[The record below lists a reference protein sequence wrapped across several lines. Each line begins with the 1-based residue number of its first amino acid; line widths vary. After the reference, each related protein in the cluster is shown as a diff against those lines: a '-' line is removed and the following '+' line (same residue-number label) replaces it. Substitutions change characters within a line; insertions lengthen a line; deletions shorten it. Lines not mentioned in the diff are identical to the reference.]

1 MNYPIHN
8 FTVLE
13 SIHGRIIVNRH
24 CAFQAEALAKTG
36 STHIEGELNNLLVIA
51 NTLPQDAVI
60 VDGGANIGLVA
71 VPLAQ
76 MGRTRSWTIHAF
88 EPQRMI
94 YNALCGTIALN
105 DLAHVHAHQMGLSD
119 QAGTMTVPA
128 VDYGV
133 PQDYGT
139 VELAQVQSQTKGES
153 VSVIA
158 LDDLGLTRLD
168 LLKLDIEGMEIPA
181 LRGAK
186 KLIAAHQPWC
196 WIEYWKVGID
206 AIKAEFAGLD
216 YEFFQVDSLNLICAP
231 LTRWDKQQLN
241 IQT

>member
-24 CAFQAEALAKTG
+24 CTFQAEALAKTG
-36 STHIEGELNNLLVIA
+36 ATHIESELKNLLTVA
-51 NTLPQDAVI
+51 DTLPDDAVI
-60 VDGGANIGLVA
+60 VDGGANIGLVT

-76 MGRTRSWTIHAF
+76 MGRSRKWTIHAF

-94 YNALCGTIALN
+94 YNALCGTLALN
-105 DLAHVHAHQMGLSD
+105 DLAHVYAYNKGLSD
-119 QAGTMTVPA
+119 KANIMTVPA

-133 PQDYGT
+133 AQDYGT
-139 VELAQVQSQTKGES
+139 VELASSNALVQGES

-158 LDDLGLTRLD
+158 LDDFGLARLD

-181 LRGAK
+181 LKGAK
-186 KLIAAHQPWC
+186 KLIQQHLPWC
-196 WIEYWKVGID
+196 WIEYWKVGAE
-206 AIKAEFAGLD
+206 AIQAEFAGLD
-216 YEFFQVDSLNLICAP
+216 YEFFQIDSLNLICAP
-231 LTRWDKQQLN
+231 LARWDKQQLN
-241 IQT
+241 IQ

>member
-24 CAFQAEALAKTG
+24 CAFQADALAKTG
-36 STHIEGELNNLLVIA
+36 ATHIEDELKNLLAIA
-51 NTLPQDAVI
+51 NTLPNDAVI
-60 VDGGANIGLVA
+60 VDGGANIGLVT

-76 MGRTRSWTIHAF
+76 MGRSRHWTIHSF

-94 YNALCGTIALN
+94 YNALCGTLALN
-105 DLAHVHAHQMGLSD
+105 DLTHVYAHNKGLSD
-119 QAGTMTVPA
+119 KADMMTVPT

-133 PQDYGT
+133 AQDYGT
-139 VELAQVQSQTKGES
+139 VELSSSSASNQGES

-158 LDDLGLTRLD
+158 LDDLGLARLD
-168 LLKLDIEGMEIPA
+168 FLKLDIEGMEIPA

-186 KLIAAHQPWC
+186 KLIATHQPWC

-206 AIKAEFAGLD
+206 TIKAEFSGLN
-216 YEFFQVDSLNLICAP
+216 YEFFQIDSLNLICAP
-231 LTRWDKQQLN
+231 LARWDKQQLN
-241 IQT
+241 IQ

>member
-1 MNYPIHN
+1 MSYPVHN

-36 STHIEGELNNLLVIA
+36 ATHIESELNNLLLIA

-60 VDGGANIGLVA
+60 VDGGANIGLVS

-76 MGRTRSWTIHAF
+76 LGRTRNWTIHAF

-105 DLAHVHAHQMGLSD
+105 DLTHVHAHHKGLSD
-119 QAGTMTVPA
+119 KAATMIVPF
-128 VDYGV
+128 VDYSV

-139 VELAQVQSQTKGES
+139 VELAATQTQTAGES

-206 AIKAEFAGLD
+206 TIKAEFTGLD
-216 YEFFQVDSLNLICAP
+216 YEFFQIDSLNLICAP
-231 LTRWDKQQLN
+231 LARWNKQQLN
-241 IQT
+241 IQ

>member
-24 CAFQAEALAKTG
+24 CAYQAEALVKTG
-36 STHIEGELNNLLVIA
+36 ATHIESELHNLLAIA
-51 NTLPQDAVI
+51 GTLPQDAVI
-60 VDGGANIGLVA
+60 VDGGTNIGLVA

-76 MGRTRSWTIHAF
+76 MGRTRNWTIHAF

-105 DLAHVHAHQMGLSD
+105 DLTHLHAHNKGLSD
-119 QAGTMTVPA
+119 KASVMIVPA
-128 VDYGV
+128 VDYSA
-133 PQDYGT
+133 PQDYGA
-139 VELAQVQSQTKGES
+139 VELSTVQSQTAGES
-153 VSVIA
+153 VAIIA
-158 LDDLGLTRLD
+158 LDDMGLTRLD

-186 KLIAAHQPWC
+186 NLITAHQPWC
-196 WIEYWKVGID
+196 WIEYWKVGVD

-216 YEFFQVDSLNLICAP
+216 YEFFQIDSLNLICAP
-231 LTRWDKQQLN
+231 IARWDKQQLN
-241 IQT
+241 IQS

>member
-1 MNYPIHN
+1 MKYPIHN

-36 STHIEGELNNLLVIA
+36 ATHIEGELNNLLVIA

-76 MGRTRSWTIHAF
+76 MGRTRHWTIHAF

-105 DLAHVHAHQMGLSD
+105 DLAHVYAHNKGLSD
-119 QAGTMTVPA
+119 KAGMMIVPA
-128 VDYGV
+128 VDYSV

-139 VELAQVQSQTKGES
+139 VELSNTQSQTTGES

-158 LDDLGLTRLD
+158 LDDMGLPRLD
-168 LLKLDIEGMEIPA
+168 FLKLDIEGMEIPA
-181 LRGAK
+181 LQGAK

-196 WIEYWKVGID
+196 WIEYWKVGVD
-206 AIKAEFAGLD
+206 AIKAEFSGLN
-216 YEFFQVDSLNLICAP
+216 YEFFQIDSLNLICAP
-231 LTRWDKQQLN
+231 LARWNKQQLN
-241 IQT
+241 IQ

>member
-24 CAFQAEALAKTG
+24 CSFQAEALAKTG
-36 STHIEGELNNLLVIA
+36 ATHIESELNNLLAIA
-51 NTLPQDAVI
+51 NTLPSDAVI

-76 MGRTRSWTIHAF
+76 MGRTRRWTIHAF

-105 DLAHVHAHQMGLSD
+105 DLAHIYAYNKGLSD
-119 QAGTMTVPA
+119 KASTMVVPTPDYA
-128 VDYGV
+128 VA
-133 PQDYGT
+133 QDYGT
-139 VELAQVQSQTKGES
+139 VELAAAHTGVLGEN

-158 LDDLGLTRLD
+158 LDDLGLERLD

-181 LRGAK
+181 LRGAQ
-186 KLIAAHQPWC
+186 KLIQQHQPWC
-196 WIEYWKVGID
+196 WIEYWKVGVD
-206 AIKAEFAGLD
+206 TIKAEFKGLD
-216 YEFFQVDSLNLICAP
+216 YEFFQADSLNLLCAP
-231 LTRWDKQQLN
+231 LAHWDKQQLH
-241 IQT
+241 IR

>member
-24 CAFQAEALAKTG
+24 CALQAEALAKTG
-36 STHIEGELNNLLVIA
+36 ATHIESELNNLLVIA
-51 NTLPQDAVI
+51 NTLPEDAVI

-76 MGRTRSWTIHAF
+76 MGRTRNWTLHTF

-105 DLAHVHAHQMGLSD
+105 DLSHVHAHNKGLSD
-119 QAGTMTVPA
+119 KAATMVVPP
-128 VDYGV
+128 VDYSV

-139 VELAQVQSQTKGES
+139 VELTATQSQNAGES
-153 VSVIA
+153 ISVIA

-168 LLKLDIEGMEIPA
+168 LLKLDVEGMEIQA
-181 LRGAK
+181 LLGAK
-186 KLIAAHQPWC
+186 KLITTHQPWC

-206 AIKAEFAGLD
+206 AIKAQFAGLD
-216 YEFFQVDSLNLICAP
+216 YEFFQADSLNLICAP
-231 LTRWDKQQLN
+231 LARWNKQRLH
-241 IQT
+241 IQ